1 MNLNLKS
8 QIKLER
14 IDLYVLGQFVLPF
27 LSATGIVTG
36 VWLGIDRFK
45 EIAKI
50 VSSESIPWYWGPY
63 IMLLDIPKIILNTL
77 PVCILLACFLAFQ
90 RLSAQAEFIAM
101 RAAGASLLRIL
112 KPVLVFGLIGS
123 LVCFIVSEFIYP
135 FSEPKSK
142 AIYARAMDKSEKEIK
157 SFSYIKRNEE
167 GETERIFY
175 VKSSK
180 PLENEYKDIV
190 LVDFKESGPLD
201 IYLASNASFDENKQD
216 WDLRDLDYSFIE
228 RESMNADKSFKHN
241 FKSDLTKFKIS
252 SKIDPR
258 RLLSAYRDVSLLNFI
273 ELSTLINFHKSENL
287 ETSSLASIKS
297 NFHKRFS
304 YPGTCMILA
313 IIGALLGLS
322 AKRQSV
328 NWNYILLGLIV
339 FSFFMSQAI
348 FNSFGDSGRMSA
360 FMAMWMPNFFLMF
373 IAYFIYQYK
382 LES

>member
-1 MNLNLKS
+1 MNFNFKS
-8 QIKLER
+8 QIKLTR
-14 IDLYVLGQFVLPF
+14 IDFYILSQFLLPF

-50 VSSESIPWYWGPY
+50 ISSESIAWYWGPY
-63 IMLLDIPKIILNTL
+63 IMILDIPKIILNTL

-112 KPVLVFGLIGS
+112 KPVLAFGLIGS

-135 FSEPKSK
+135 FSEPMSK
-142 AIYARAMDKSEKEIK
+142 AIYAKAMDKSEKEIK
-157 SFSYIKRNEE
+157 SFSYIKRNKE

-180 PLENEYKDIV
+180 PVENEYKDIV

-201 IYLASNASFDENKQD
+201 IYLASHASYDESKQD
-216 WDLRDLDYSFIE
+216 WDLRDLDYSLIKKDNKSSNE
-228 RESMNADKSFKHN
+228 SFKHN
-241 FKSDLTKFKIS
+241 FKSDLSKFSIS

-258 RLLSAYRDVSLLNFI
+258 KILNAYIDVSLLNFL
-273 ELSTLINFHKSENL
+273 ELATLISFHKSENL

-304 YPGTCMILA
+304 YPGTCVILA
-313 IIGALLGLS
+313 IIGSLLGLS

-360 FMAMWMPNFFLMF
+360 FMAMWMPNFFLLF